1 MNTDDWELLG
11 RYARQQDEAA
21 FAELVARYLNLV
33 YSAALRQTGDP
44 EAARDVTQE
53 VFTSLARKAR
63 KLDRAVILSGWLHQA
78 TRFAVQRVQRGAR
91 RRQQREQE
99 AAMLK
104 PNEEPDRW
112 AEIAPLLDEVVNDL
126 EADDRSAVLLRF
138 FERQPLAEV
147 GRTLGITEEAARKRV
162 SRAVDKLRE
171 LCERRG
177 IATTSAGLAAALLA
191 HTSSAAPAALAT
203 AIASAATSAAPG
215 LLAWFTLPKLA
226 TGFVAT
232 AVAAYVIFSP
242 QEIQE
247 TAMDPLD
254 QAGVTA
260 VDYTELPTVAATAA
274 TTPGIGLE
282 NSTASDAREGNG
294 EISAD
299 LVLELRSKATG
310 EPVTG
315 VEIEYRVSGIG
326 RYFDWQTLYTD
337 AKGVS
342 GVMLPEKPIRITLI
356 TKKDGFADTK
366 LEWVPEQGEVVPS
379 KYELLLEDAVAIG
392 GTVFDDKGIPLA
404 GAKIRFHTEPE
415 PAALDTPA
423 SHLPAQKEAVTD
435 NLGRWQIN
443 RMADGVIGKVTG
455 TVRHP
460 DFVATLSVVTPR
472 DRSAE
477 KALRDGRHQFRFQ
490 PDQQGVEVSGVVLD
504 SFGLPLPYAHVLVGY
519 AGESKRREGMASADG
534 TFAIKGCQSGE
545 NLISAWREGYAAETI
560 KVKLDARTKPVE
572 IRLPQPKTLR
582 LRLVNVHNEPVEG
595 ARVIFDATGHL
606 FQPKVVSPVQARFH
620 KPVIGRTGT
629 DGRLAWNEAPDALM
643 SFDFNGPDVM
653 GRSMILLRPVDQEYV
668 ITMQPPVN
676 VSGTVV
682 DADTGQPIRW
692 FRIVTGAP
700 ISTIPGSDLF
710 FWDSHDSYTY
720 RFADGVFRISY
731 TSTMVQGSDQRGYGL
746 KFEAKGYESHVSRL
760 IRLDETNATLDVK
773 LKPLPGTIVTVLTAD
788 GHPVAGADYARTS
801 DRSIYRLDNR
811 RITPEH
817 GYTVDRADAVG
828 QIHLPA
834 DPEISGLLIA
844 TEDGFVALRRHDF
857 QPEISATLQP
867 WSSLSGVLVDQHGS
881 PVPGVVLEVHSRT
894 APGGIF
900 TLKTDC
906 TTDAEGRFSFESVP
920 SGTMA
925 IVKKVSTTEDQT
937 RPGWSYRTLG
947 DAEVKPGQ
955 SVSVTINRDERKHR

>member
-11 RYARQQDEAA
+11 RYARQSDETA

-33 YSAALRQTGDP
+33 YSAALRQTSDP
-44 EAARDVTQE
+44 EAAREVAQE

-138 FERQPLAEV
+138 FERRPLAEV
-147 GRTLGITEEAARKRV
+147 GRALGITEEAARKRV

-171 LCERRG
+171 LYERRG

-191 HTSSAAPAALAT
+191 HTSAAAPAALAT
-203 AIASAATSAAPG
+203 TIASAATSAAPG

-226 TGFVAT
+226 TGFAVA

-242 QEIQE
+242 REIQE
-247 TAMDPLD
+247 PAMDPLD

-260 VDYTELPTVAATAA
+260 VDYTESPTVAATSAA
-274 TTPGIGLE
+274 TPGDGLE
-282 NSTASDAREGNG
+282 NSTASDAREENG
-294 EISAD
+294 EVRAD
-299 LVLELRSKATG
+299 LVLELRSKTTG
-310 EPVTG
+310 EPVAG
-315 VEIEYRVSGIG
+315 VELDYRVSGIG
-326 RYFDWQTLYTD
+326 GHFDWQTLR
-337 AKGVS
+337 ANANGVC
-342 GVMLPEKPIRITLI
+342 GVMLPEKPIRISLV

-366 LEWVPEQGEVVPS
+366 LEWVPERGEVVPS
-379 KYELLLEDAVAIG
+379 SYELLLEDAVSIG
-392 GTVFDDKGIPLA
+392 GTVFDDRGIPLA
-404 GAKIRFHTEPE
+404 GARIGFHTEPA

-423 SHLPAQKEAVTD
+423 SHLPAQMEAVTD
-435 NLGRWQIN
+435 NLGRWQIK

-455 TVRHP
+455 TVKHP
-460 DFVATLSVVTPR
+460 DYVATLSVMTSR

-477 KALRDGRHQFRFQ
+477 KALREGRHQFRFQ
-490 PDQQGVEVSGVVLD
+490 ADHRGVEVSGIVLD
-504 SFGLPLPYAHVLVGY
+504 SLGLPLPYAHVLVGY
-519 AGESKRREGMASADG
+519 ASEGKRREGMASADG
-534 TFAIKGCQSGE
+534 TFVIKGCHSGE
-545 NLISAWREGYAAETI
+545 TLISAWREGYAAETV

-582 LRLVNVHNEPVEG
+582 LRLVDLHGEPVVG
-595 ARVIFDATGHL
+595 AQVWLNDMGHHFD
-606 FQPKVVSPVQARFH
+606 PSVSPVQARFGT
-620 KPVIGRTGT
+620 KRTIQTGA
-629 DGRLAWNEAPDALM
+629 DGRITWNEAPDAIM
-643 SFDFNGPDVM
+643 HFAIKGPGVM
-653 GRSMILLRPVDQEYV
+653 RRYKVLLRPIDQEYV
-668 ITMQPPVN
+668 ITMQPAVN
-676 VSGTVV
+676 VSGTVM
-682 DADTGQPIRW
+682 DADTGQPIPW
-692 FRIVTGAP
+692 FRIVTGYP
-700 ISTIPGSDLF
+700 NTTFRRDPSF
-710 FWDSHDSYTY
+710 YWDPYGNYSYK
-720 RFADGVFRISY
+720 FADGVFRLNYGSHV
-731 TSTMVQGSDQRGYGL
+731 VQADEPRGYGL
-746 KFEAKGYESHVSRL
+746 KFEATGYESQVARL
-760 IRLDETNATLDVK
+760 IRADETNATLEVK
-773 LKPLPGTIVTVLTAD
+773 LKPLPGTTVTVLTAD
-788 GHPVAGADYARTS
+788 GHPVAGADFARTS

-817 GYTVDRADAVG
+817 GYTVDRADAAG

-844 TEDGFVALRRHDF
+844 TEDGFVALRRHEF
-857 QPEISATLQP
+857 RPEISATLQP
-867 WSSLSGVLVDQHGS
+867 WSALSGVLVDQHGS

-894 APGGIF
+894 APGGIL

-925 IVKKVSTTEDQT
+925 VVEKVSTTEDQA

-955 SVSVTINRDERKHR
+955 AVSVTINRDERKHH